1 MLPPEWPRQAPGLRK
16 VSQITPS
23 AHAAA
28 SYTRSLPVPNGM
40 TARERHA
47 GAVTSGT
54 RSLQLLLSAGFA
66 ALAAG
71 NAGHPHE
78 DGTGAVWVAP
88 ELLAALDARGVYS
101 CMQDMVIESAHMQS
115 DGRVAFEWHP
125 ATGELSFAA
134 APGAEVTRPANPSTS
149 PSPQILPLAMQ
160 SCGSR

>member
-1 MLPPEWPRQAPGLRK
+1 MIAAGTAAPASGLRK

-28 SYTRSLPVPNGM
+28 SYTRSLPVPNGI
-40 TARERHA
+40 TAGERHA

-54 RSLQLLLSAGFA
+54 RSLQWLLSTGFA
-66 ALAAG
+66 VLVAG

-88 ELLAALDARGVYS
+88 ELLAALDSRGVS
-101 CMQDMVIESAHMQS
+101 GCMQDVVIESAHMQG

-125 ATGELSFAA
+125 ATGELSFVA
-134 APGAEVTRPANPSTS
+134 APGAEVTRPEDPSTS
-149 PSPQILPLAMQ
+149 ASPQLLPLAMQ